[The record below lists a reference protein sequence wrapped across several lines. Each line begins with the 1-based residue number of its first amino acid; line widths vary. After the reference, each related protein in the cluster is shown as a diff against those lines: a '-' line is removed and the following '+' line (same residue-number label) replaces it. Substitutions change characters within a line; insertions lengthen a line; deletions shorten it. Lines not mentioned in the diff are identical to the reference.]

1 MFLFEGVLWSSERTC
16 VPCVLQFSLVV
27 QIFCTTSNWST
38 VKWNCLLGEMKLPSG
53 WIKLPSGLIK
63 LPSGWN
69 YPGPSQ
75 GFGPGLIGPSVQQY
89 FEVVN
94 ILWWNPLWRAWP
106 PSWLALNTLHGS
118 LSADVRAN
126 SSRHLGICRV
136 QRVMEGVM
144 PHKKTYRYGTVSC
157 LGTDISG
164 ASCRKLVVWRTLI
177 QVVNMHCISGRTPT
191 PLHLSRINLQSPR
204 TNIDQW
210 WYCFYRLHHWLF

>member
-1 MFLFEGVLWSSERTC
+1 MNIYQSYSINLINQPACASVWRCPMEQRKDLCAVC
-16 VPCVLQFSLVV
+16 AAVFS
-27 QIFCTTSNWST
+27 CRSN
-38 VKWNCLLGEMKLPSG
+38 LLRHIQLKRVEFN
-53 WIKLPSGLIK
+53 